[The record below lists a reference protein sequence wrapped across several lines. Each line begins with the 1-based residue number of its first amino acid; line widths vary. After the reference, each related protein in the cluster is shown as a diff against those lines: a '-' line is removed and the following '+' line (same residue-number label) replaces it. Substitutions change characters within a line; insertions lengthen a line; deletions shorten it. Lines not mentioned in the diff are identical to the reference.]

1 MKQIARMSPMSNI
14 DELVDQIYQMTDQMT
29 GDQKQRL
36 RSALGTQINIFF
48 CGSAAVDSRIGF
60 QINGES
66 EEMRA
71 AIEKVPPEAIAD
83 ILKAIAD
90 MVARRR
96 V

>member
-1 MKQIARMSPMSNI
+1 
-14 DELVDQIYQMTDQMT
+14 MTD
-29 GDQKQRL
+29 DQKQRL

-48 CGSAAVDSRIGF
+48 SGSAAVNSGISF

-71 AIEKVPPEAIAD
+71 AIEKVPPEAISRSERFAFGE